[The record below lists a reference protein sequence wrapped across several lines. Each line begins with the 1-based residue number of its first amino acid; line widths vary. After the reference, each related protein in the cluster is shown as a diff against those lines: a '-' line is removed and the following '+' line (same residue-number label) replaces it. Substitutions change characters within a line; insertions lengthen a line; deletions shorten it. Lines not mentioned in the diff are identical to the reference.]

1 MEKKQIVIFGGCFNP
16 PLNSHFLLAEQ
27 LVNEYPQIEKVI
39 FVPVNNKYQKNDLV
53 QNEHRYNMLKLVC
66 DKNIRFEVSSLE
78 MDSSRPLFTI
88 ETLDEF
94 QKMYP
99 DKEITF
105 VMGSDNLK
113 EFSKWDRVQGIIDK
127 YKVYVLERDKDNI
140 DEIIKSD
147 EFLNENKETF
157 IKAKN
162 NITSNFSSTYVRERL
177 RNNKSIKY
185 LTPDEVVNYINKNK
199 LYK

>member
-27 LVNEYPQIEKVI
+27 LVNEYSQIEKVI

-66 DKNIRFEVSSLE
+66 DKNIRFEVSSIE
-78 MDSSRPLFTI
+78 MDSPRPLFTI

-113 EFSKWDRVQGIIDK
+113 EFSKWERVQGIIDK

-140 DEIIKSD
+140 DEIIKLD
-147 EFLNENKETF
+147 AFLNKNKETF

-162 NITSNFSSTYVRERL
+162 NITSNFSSTYVREKL